1 MCRLASL
8 TKLFYRFP
16 SWMKAWVCCLQLQL
30 AHTFQRQ
37 TTNRLKSNYITCMKS
52 DTSHESSH
60 NWKIQSNLEILQI
73 ERVILLTCKYL
84 LNLPNEVKLLLCV
97 KLKGVGGIP
106 SREGVCVPIATVHS
120 TCVWVD
126 TIPYVQTTLILAAM
140 QKPKDSREGD
150 RDKTAR
156 SLCLSE
162 LSPLLPSASLSFPCL
177 LPISADRSGLLSKRI
192 ITY

>member
-140 QKPKDSREGD
+140 QKPKDSREGIET
-150 RDKTAR
+150 K
-156 SLCLSE
+156 
-162 LSPLLPSASLSFPCL
+162 LLEVCACQNYLHCFL
-177 LPISADRSGLLSKRI
+177 LLLSHSPVCYLSLQIDQVYWVKES
-192 ITY
+192 